1 VVDLSTGS
9 CEQDEDREPMYAFV
23 LALRCKRMTNSNI
36 GVITC
41 DAIIALSYSKN
52 TRVQGRAVAKNVL

>member
-1 VVDLSTGS
+1 
-9 CEQDEDREPMYAFV
+9 MYAFV